1 VPSADARAAK
11 AMMTAKHVKPDLA
24 LIAVPG
30 LPLIRPGDDLAE
42 LVAAAMAAAGIVP
55 IDGDILVVA
64 QKVVSKAE
72 GRFVDLAGIVPSS
85 AAKALAVEVAKD
97 PRFVEVVLSEAR
109 GVVRARPG
117 VLIVEH
123 RCGWIMAN
131 AGVDRSNVGVD
142 DGGERVL
149 LLPLDSDASAAR
161 LKARWQDRFGCRL
174 AVIVNDSFG
183 RPWRRGTTGVALGA
197 AGLPSLRDQRGIRD
211 LFGRALQVTEIG
223 FADEVAAAASL
234 VMGQAAE
241 SRPVVLVRGLAWTEG
256 ENPASALIR
265 PEAEDLFR

>member
-1 VPSADARAAK
+1 
-11 AMMTAKHVKPDLA
+11 MTMAQHIKPDIA
-24 LIAVPG
+24 LIAIPG
-30 LPLIRPGDDLAE
+30 LPMIRPGDDLAE
-42 LVAAAMAAAGIVP
+42 LVAAAMSAAGIAP
-55 IDGDILVVA
+55 MDGDIVVVA

-72 GRFVDLAGIVPSS
+72 DRFVDLAEIVPSP
-85 AAKALAVEVAKD
+85 AATALAIEVGKD

-109 GVVRARPG
+109 GVVRARRNI
-117 VLIVEH
+117 LIVEH

-131 AGVDRSNVGVD
+131 AGVDRSNVGSD
-142 DGGERVL
+142 DGCERVL

-161 LKARWQDRFGCRL
+161 LRARWQDRFGCRL

-197 AGLPSLRDQRGIRD
+197 AGVPSLRDQRGQPD
-211 LFGRALQVTEIG
+211 LFGRTLQVTEIG

-234 VMGQAAE
+234 LMGQAAE
-241 SRPVVLVRGLAWTEG
+241 SRPVVLVRGLAWTEA
-256 ENPASALIR
+256 ENPASALLR